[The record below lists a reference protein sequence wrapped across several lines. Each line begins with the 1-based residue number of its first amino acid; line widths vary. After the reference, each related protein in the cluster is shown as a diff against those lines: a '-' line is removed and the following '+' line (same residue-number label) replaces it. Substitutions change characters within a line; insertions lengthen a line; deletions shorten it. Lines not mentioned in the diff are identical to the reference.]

1 MAFENLSNKLQEVF
15 KQLRS
20 KGVLT
25 EADVKAA
32 MREVKIAL
40 LEADVNFKIVKEFI
54 KKVTERAVGTE
65 VLQGLNPG
73 QQVIKIVN
81 EELIALMGSTQ
92 AQLTFSR
99 KPPTVFMMVGLQGAG
114 KTTTSGKLAGQLRK
128 QGRSPLL
135 VACDVYRPAAIKQL
149 QVVGKNYNIPVF
161 EMGTEVSPV
170 EISKKALE
178 YAAQQHHD
186 VILIDTA
193 GRLHINEELMQELQ
207 DIKTAVR
214 PQEILLVV
222 DAMTGQDAVT
232 VAESFDGQLGVD
244 GIILTKLD
252 GDARGGAALSVR
264 SVTNKPIKYI
274 GMGEKMEDLEPF
286 YPDRMAS
293 RILGMG
299 DVLSLIDKTYQAMIE
314 KQNGRLEQYAL
325 LITILLV
332 LLLVALVYIYR
343 QVKKLSVARNHLQTA
358 NEQLNSLNEELSAM
372 NTCLQSTNLEL
383 SESNQIKE
391 EYIARFVKLCSTYID
406 KLDAYRRMVNKKI
419 SAGQTA
425 DLLKITRSQDALDSE
440 LEELYVNFDTTF
452 LHIFPDFVRK
462 FNALLQDDGQVIL
475 KRGELLNTELRIFA
489 LIRLGIEDS
498 SQIAEFLRYSVNT
511 IYNYRSKVKNKAC
524 ISRDDFEERVK
535 EIR

>member
-15 KQLRS
+15 KQLRG
-20 KGVLT
+20 KGMLT
-25 EADVKAA
+25 EADVKTA

-40 LEADVNFKIVKEFI
+40 LEADVNFKIVKDFI
-54 KKVTERAVGTE
+54 KKVTERAVGAE

-81 EELIALMGSTQ
+81 EELIDLMGTTQ
-92 AQLTFSR
+92 SRLTFAKR
-99 KPPTVFMMVGLQGAG
+99 PPTVFMMVGLQGAG

-128 QGRSPLL
+128 QGRNPLL

-161 EMGTEVSPV
+161 EMGTEISPV
-170 EISKKALE
+170 EISRKALE
-178 YAAQQHHD
+178 YANEQHHD
-186 VILIDTA
+186 IVLIDTA

-207 DIKTAVR
+207 DIKAVVK

-286 YPDRMAS
+286 YPERMAS

-299 DVLSLIDKTYQAMIE
+299 DVLSLIDKVQSNIDEQEALEMAKKMRSNEFTLEDFLSQMQQIKKMGPLKDLMGMLPGMGKFDLDAALGGVDPQKEMAKTEAIIQSMTKE
-314 KQNGRLEQYAL
+314 ERANPSILNGPRKKRIAAGCGRSIADVNRLLKQFEDM
-325 LITILLV
+325 
-332 LLLVALVYIYR
+332 
-343 QVKKLSVARNHLQTA
+343 KKMMK
-358 NEQLNSLNEELSAM
+358 QLNAM
-372 NTCLQSTNLEL
+372 Q
-383 SESNQIKE
+383 KG
-391 EYIARFVKLCSTYID
+391 
-406 KLDAYRRMVNKKI
+406 KK
-419 SAGQTA
+419 GM
-425 DLLKITRSQDALDSE
+425 KGMK
-440 LEELYVNFDTTF
+440 
-452 LHIFPDFVRK
+452 FPF
-462 FNALLQDDGQVIL
+462 F
-475 KRGELLNTELRIFA
+475 
-489 LIRLGIEDS
+489 
-498 SQIAEFLRYSVNT
+498 
-511 IYNYRSKVKNKAC
+511 
-524 ISRDDFEERVK
+524 
-535 EIR
+535 